1 MKRITWKILILAIA
15 AGSVCPAVM
24 AQEEER
30 LNVWCWNP
38 DVNFQALG
46 QAAELYGETHPEFQ
60 METVEVSWNEIRE
73 ALDQAAKTGET
84 DGLPDLL
91 LMQNYGI
98 QKYLTEAP
106 ELFTDLTDSG
116 ILFSDFEQGAVEFS
130 TSQEKN
136 YGVPFE
142 QGGMIA
148 CYRTDLLE
156 ELGYTAQ
163 DFTDITWG
171 ELQAIG
177 ERILAE
183 NGTPL
188 LSWVKGDP
196 GLILAMVQSAGGS
209 LFDEKGNLNL
219 ADNDVL
225 KEAVRT
231 YVSLVDSGVLREIEA
246 WDEYDLYVEELI
258 QGNVLGCVNASGIL
272 ASFGQAE
279 EQEGKWSVT
288 NLPALENVEGAG
300 NYAGNGGTS
309 WMVIEDGDTVTAVD
323 FLASNFGGSQELYGT
338 LIPLTAVA
346 AAYEPAVQSGVYE
359 ETLAVSSDETA
370 LSKILEY
377 SEKSLEIEK
386 TAETGTAYY
395 EGADALAEAVNA
407 VLDGTELDEALANA
421 QAALNKK

>member
-73 ALDQAAKTGET
+73 ALDQAAKDRRNGWAAGSAA
-84 DGLPDLL
+84 D
-91 LMQNYGI
+91 
-98 QKYLTEAP
+98 A
-106 ELFTDLTDSG
+106 ELWDSKVFDRSPGTFTDLTDSG

-177 ERILAE
+177 ERILEE

-246 WDEYDLYVEELI
+246 WDEYDLYVDRAYPGKCAWLCKCF
-258 QGNVLGCVNASGIL
+258 GDSGFL
-272 ASFGQAE
+272 WAGRRTGREVERYQS
-279 EQEGKWSVT
+279 S
-288 NLPALENVEGAG
+288 ALENVEGAE

-309 WMVIEDGDTVTAVD
+309 WMVIEDGDT
-323 FLASNFGGSQELYGT
+323 GQ
-338 LIPLTAVA
+338 P
-346 AAYEPAVQSGVYE
+346 
-359 ETLAVSSDETA
+359 
-370 LSKILEY
+370 
-377 SEKSLEIEK
+377 
-386 TAETGTAYY
+386 
-395 EGADALAEAVNA
+395 
-407 VLDGTELDEALANA
+407 
-421 QAALNKK
+421 